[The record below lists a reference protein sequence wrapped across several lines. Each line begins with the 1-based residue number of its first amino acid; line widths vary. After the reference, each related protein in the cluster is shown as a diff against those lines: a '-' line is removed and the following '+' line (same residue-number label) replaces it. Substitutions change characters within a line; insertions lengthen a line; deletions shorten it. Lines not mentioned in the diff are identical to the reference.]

1 MFSKENKQYRLIY
14 NLLNIEEQ
22 KRLKKRLKKIS
33 VGQSKLEW
41 TNL

>member
-22 KRLKKRLKKIS
+22 KKLKKRLKKIG
-33 VGQSKLEW
+33 VGQSELER